1 MFEKLEKNGEAKRIF
16 FFQIANNNTPKML
29 ILTSIEQQTNVE

>member
-1 MFEKLEKNGEAKRIF
+1 MFEKLEKNGEAKRI